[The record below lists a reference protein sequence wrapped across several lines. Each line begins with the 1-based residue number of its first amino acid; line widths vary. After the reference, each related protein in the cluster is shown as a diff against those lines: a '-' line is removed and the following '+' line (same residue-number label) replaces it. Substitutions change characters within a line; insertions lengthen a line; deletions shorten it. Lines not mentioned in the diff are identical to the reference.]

1 LQSRLIPLLNECYI
15 QAVKGLRAPQR
26 LAALL
31 AAVFAASTA
40 LAITPLRLAALVL
53 IGRSPH
59 CPLRQAVRAESH
71 ARRLMDAKDRIL
83 AASRLLEKDPGG
95 FHLWQTPYGPFWIPA
110 GADWGL
116 PFNLA
121 EQELKIYG
129 TAEHAVRAGDI
140 VLDCGANVGVYTRE
154 ALRAGARLVVA
165 IEPAPENLEC
175 LRRNLRAETASG
187 RAIIYPKGVW
197 DAESTMKI
205 RLVPHNPAADTLVL
219 HPPGSKEGGVVALTT
234 IDKLVE
240 ELRLPRVDFIKM
252 DIEGAEQHAL
262 RGARQTLA
270 RFKPRLAIS
279 SYHRPDDPEK
289 IPELVQRARAD
300 YIQACGPCSY
310 VAETGIVRPDV
321 LYFW

>member
-1 LQSRLIPLLNECYI
+1 MPPPNGCYI
-15 QAVKGLRAPQR
+15 QAVKSRRAPQR
-26 LAALL
+26 LAAIL
-31 AAVFAASTA
+31 AAVFAITTA
-40 LAITPLRLAALVL
+40 LAITPVRLAALVL

-59 CPLRQAVRAESH
+59 CPLRQAIRAESH
-71 ARRLMDAKDRIL
+71 ARRLMEAKDRIL
-83 AASRLLEKDPGG
+83 AASRRLEKDPGG
-95 FHLWQTPYGPFWIPA
+95 FHLWQTPYGAFWIPE

-121 EQELKIYG
+121 EQELQIYG
-129 TAEHAVRAGDI
+129 SGPRAVRAGDI
-140 VLDCGANVGVYTRE
+140 VLDCGANVGVYTRQ

-175 LRRNLRAETASG
+175 LRRNFRAESASG
-187 RAIIYPKGVW
+187 RVVVYPKGVW
-197 DAESTMKI
+197 DSEATMKI

-219 HPPGSKEGGVVALTT
+219 HPPGSQEGAGVPLTT
-234 IDKLVE
+234 IDRLVE

-252 DIEGAEQHAL
+252 DIEGAEQRAL

-289 IPELVQRARAD
+289 IPELVRRARPD
-300 YIQACGPCSY
+300 YTSDCGPCSY
-310 VAETGIVRPDV
+310 VPETGIIRPDV